1 MEIKMNQTVTP
12 ISERRGFT
20 DVETARMLG
29 ISPATARRWRLMGTG
44 PKFRKFGGAVR
55 YFREDIEA
63 FITSAPSGG
72 GREVA

>member
-1 MEIKMNQTVTP
+1 MTQTVTG
-12 ISERRGFT
+12 INERRGFT

-29 ISPATARRWRLMGTG
+29 VSVATARRWRLMGTG

-63 FITSAPSGG
+63 FIAGAPSGG
-72 GREVA
+72 GREAA